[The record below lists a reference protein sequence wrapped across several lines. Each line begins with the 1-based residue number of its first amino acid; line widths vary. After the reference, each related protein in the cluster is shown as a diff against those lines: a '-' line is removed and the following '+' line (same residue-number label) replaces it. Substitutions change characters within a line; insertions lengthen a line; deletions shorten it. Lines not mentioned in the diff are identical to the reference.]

1 MSYQLAL
8 EQQRDQR
15 HTSLTAAQPGRMSS
29 LVFIANA
36 INRIAQIVDPS
47 PQDELR
53 LRLLIMRYSELR

>member
-8 EQQRDQR
+8 ERQRTER
-15 HTSLTAAQPGRMSS
+15 HTGLQAAHPPGIRSM
-29 LVFIANA
+29 VFIANA
-36 INRIAQIVDPS
+36 INRIAQIVDLS